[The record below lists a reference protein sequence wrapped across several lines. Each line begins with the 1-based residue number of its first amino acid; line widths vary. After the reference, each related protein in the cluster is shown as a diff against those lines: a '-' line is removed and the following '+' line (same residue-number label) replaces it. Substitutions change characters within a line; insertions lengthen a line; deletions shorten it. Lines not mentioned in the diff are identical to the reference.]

1 LLDFIA
7 FLRNSAGDPVV
18 HKFCT
23 NHMIDSPKTFE
34 LEQRTFRD
42 GHVVLYKRPNLKNPK
57 WQCRVSVPNAPGYV
71 RRTTGHSDE
80 FEARRF
86 AEELYEDLREQV
98 RNGGA
103 LQKPKFETIFAQFEE
118 RYRNEAVSDRRY
130 NEVIDT
136 MSRYGMPFF
145 KGKTVDSINNA
156 TMQEFINW
164 RRGNGKRANVTSPAT
179 LNKDL
184 GSLKVF
190 FDWIYRNGFIDRP
203 IEFDKPKSK
212 LARRTHFDA
221 KDWSKLT
228 RFLREWV
235 KQGRTGRGGGKVRDR
250 ILLTNYLLILA
261 NTGIRVGEARMLR
274 WRDVSTDKDRSGSPI
289 VILAVKGKTGERE
302 VIARNFAVKD
312 YFDRIRAIRE
322 PEIGRKVRADE
333 FVFCSREGEAIGSFK
348 KGFQNLISTAGVE
361 FDSYGRRRT
370 IYSLRHTYATFRLRE
385 GTHHFHLAQNM
396 GTSVKMLE
404 EYYGHVRS
412 RDVAEEL
419 TKTSSRSKT
428 PRPKSS

>member
-1 LLDFIA
+1 M
-7 FLRNSAGDPVV
+7 P
-18 HKFCT
+18 
-23 NHMIDSPKTFE
+23 DSSKSYE

-42 GHVVLYKRPNLKNPK
+42 GRIVLYKRPGLRNPK
-57 WQCRVSVPNAPGYV
+57 WQCRISVPNSSGYV
-71 RRTTGHSDE
+71 RRTTGYADE

-86 AEELYEDLREQV
+86 AEELYDDLRAQV

-103 LQKPKFETIFAQFEE
+103 IRKPKFETAFDLFKE
-118 RYRNEAVSDRRY
+118 RYRTEAASERRY

-136 MSRYGMPFF
+136 MLRYGLPF

-156 TMQEFINW
+156 TIQEWIHW
-164 RRGNGKRANVTSPAT
+164 RRSNGKRLSASTAT

-190 FDWIYRNGFIDRP
+190 FSWMYRNGFIDRP

-212 LARRTHFDA
+212 QFRRTHFDA
-221 KDWSKLT
+221 KDWNKLT

-235 KQGRTGRGGGKVRDR
+235 KAGRTGRGGHKYRDR
-250 ILLTNYLLILA
+250 VLLTNYVLILA
-261 NTGIRVGEARMLR
+261 NTGVRVGEARMLR
-274 WRDVSTDKDRSGSPI
+274 WRDIATDKDGKGSPI
-289 VILAVKGKTGERE
+289 VVLTVKGKTGERE

-312 YFDRIRAIRE
+312 YLDRIRVLRE
-322 PEIGRKVRADE
+322 GEIGRKVKPDE
-333 FVFCSREGEAIGSFK
+333 FVFCNRDGDPIGSFK
-348 KGFQNLISTAGVE
+348 KGFQNLISSAGVE
-361 FDSYGRRRT
+361 YDSFGQRRT

-412 RDVAEEL
+412 RDVAVEL
-419 TKTSSRSKT
+419 TKTRLRNKNANAIRL
-428 PRPKSS
+428 P